1 MRRWHSGQLFSVTWI
16 RRWCDQVFL
25 DFFDRK
31 HSQNSLLS
39 YYIPSIVSTQIPFTL
54 VLSPRILLFLY
65 TLYLSYYFYIFNILF
80 QLFFFF
86 LFLIKSFQIP
96 VPVILF
102 PANWTACDDISDTNS
117 IKNWHSF
124 PFRISRSISHKRAE
138 SDFSSSACQNLHK
151 TSRARFPTASFC
163 TASPP
168 PPLAIIIIIIH
179 FTSEADHCFLPSLPP
194 HASLI
199 LIKKMK
205 GSRGKNRRKVINYWK
220 YIHQWILIK
229 KTD

>member
-163 TASPP
+163 TAF
-168 PPLAIIIIIIH
+168 PLLRNYYYYS
-179 FTSEADHCFLPSLPP
+179 FYFRSGSLFPLLPP
-194 HASLI
+194 SARIFNINRKDERKSG
-199 LIKKMK
+199 KK
-205 GSRGKNRRKVINYWK
+205 S
-220 YIHQWILIK
+220 
-229 KTD
+229 

>member
-168 PPLAIIIIIIH
+168 PSQLLLLLFTLLPKRIIV
-179 FTSEADHCFLPSLPP
+179 SSPPSL
-194 HASLI
+194 HTHL
-199 LIKKMK
+199 
-205 GSRGKNRRKVINYWK
+205 
-220 YIHQWILIK
+220 
-229 KTD
+229 